1 MSESPFRSGLGD
13 EPLDLDGRCDAYF
26 HGLLFTDE
34 ADALLALT
42 KKDEAAADAFEKA
55 RRRFEALQALPSSEP
70 SDRLLKATI
79 QHVEQGVVQL
89 QRRSY
94 WRKMYLVS
102 VSFAAVAA
110 ALVIGAFQ
118 IHYNSLKAS
127 PFDLRVLGQ
136 SEFLAGGPASF
147 RIGLF
152 DTKAN
157 NKLVSNT
164 PVKLTL
170 VDAKKN
176 VRQEL
181 ASFKLGEGGSAT
193 PPVAMPDWAPGDY
206 QLEIRAETDAGEEL
220 LTQPI
225 KLERSFKMMLSTD
238 KPVYKPGQTIRIRG
252 LALRKPDL
260 KPYADQEAVFTLT
273 DPVGNLIFKHRVK
286 TSEFGLCSAD
296 CALADEIEE
305 GSYKAACQIGDT
317 TSERTIEVQRY
328 VLPKFKIDSKLDKSY
343 YAPGDNVKVDLDVGY
358 FFGQPVAEGT
368 IKLKALSDAA
378 GAQELASAEV
388 KTDAAG
394 KATLNFKLPDHLIGK
409 PQNNGDAKVQM
420 FFTVT
425 DTAGQTQNA
434 SATRTVT
441 SRPLHITIAPE
452 AGQLIG
458 GVKNRVYVVVTYA
471 DGRPCGGAKIKVND
485 DPKEIVA
492 NELGVAIFE
501 NTPVAA
507 SGPTTASFTILAT
520 DTEGKSIAMS
530 QAFLVNASMAGS
542 PFIVRLDKSIYAG
555 GDTLNLDVIGSG
567 VEPVFIDF
575 IKDGQTQLTTLV
587 EMNKGSGKL
596 ALDLPPEIFGT
607 LEVVAYRFNQQGFPV
622 HQVRP
627 IVVQQADQLKITT
640 TLDRSEYL
648 PGADAKLRFQL
659 ADKAG
664 KPVVGALSLA
674 VVDEAVFSVLDQA
687 PGMEQVF
694 FLLEQELLKPVAT
707 LYNIPPT
714 PNGFPG
720 DVASPERLA
729 ARRELEQAAF
739 SLASWISNPADPTE
753 VRMVTAPNGQMIP
766 EVRNAAGQ
774 LNPFSINLE
783 SFSAKKV
790 FIEQVRKIGIERI
803 MFAWVCLV
811 SSIIFVSIASFAVMQ
826 PRAFLITSAVT
837 LVVGLLA
844 SPVIGIMVATSFY
857 SHAKSAS
864 ASRGM
869 EGIDF
874 ATAEAMPPPMAE
886 ARSMPMEMEEF
897 KKGQFG
903 AAIPA
908 MGRFAPGAPAG
919 ADASYQINGGS
930 RGSAPPP
937 PRIRRWF
944 PETLLWR
951 PELITDENGVATLDI
966 APLADSITTWRLSA
980 SAVSKEGSLG
990 ASSQPIKVFQ
1000 TFFVDVNA
1008 PVALTR
1014 NDQVG
1019 VPIVVYNYLN
1029 EKQTVSLDVAAAGWF
1044 ERTDGATDN
1053 KLTLDLGPG
1062 EVRSLT
1068 LPIKALH
1075 VGKHELQITAM
1086 GGTVADAIRK
1096 EIEVDPEGKKYE
1108 IVASGTLTEA
1118 KQFSVVAPPEAIPGS
1133 VKAIVKLYPSS
1144 FSQLVEGLDNIFQ
1157 MPSGCFEQTSSTTY
1171 PNILA
1176 LDYLRRT
1183 KKSVPEVE
1191 AKARQYIHLGYQRL
1205 LSFEI
1210 KNGATPSGGFDWFG
1224 NPPANRVLTAY
1235 GLMEFEDMAR
1245 VHDVDPNLITRTR
1258 AWLLAQRKPEGTWA
1272 PDHGLHEGQLGSGYE
1287 QINKDA
1293 TLLTTAYVAWA
1304 VFGGQGSSDQGATA
1318 TYLRAQKPEQI
1329 EDPYTL
1335 AVMIAA
1341 LTAMDAKAPELKML
1355 VARLDSLKKTD
1366 ATGKRVWW
1374 EKPTAEGREG
1384 YRPFY
1389 GNGDAGAIETTA
1401 MSALALLK
1409 VGGQPANVRGALTW
1423 LVEKKDARGT
1433 WHSTQATILA
1443 LKALLEGTGAAL
1455 GGETAREIEIALD
1468 GVVTRKVTI
1477 PVDQS
1482 DVMQFIDLSDEVA
1495 TGRQT
1500 LSLKEL
1506 SDTGTVYQVIFRYHA
1521 PEIDQQIASALAVDV
1536 EYDRSKLKVDDLVVA
1551 KAKVTNN
1558 GTEVAPMIMVDLP
1571 IPPGFAIETE
1581 MLEGYQDSLVIA
1593 KYQLTPRQAII
1604 YLRELPA
1611 GKSMTIEYK
1620 LRATMPVKVQV
1631 APAEVYEYY
1640 DPAKRARGKA
1650 SSLEV
1655 DAV

>member
-1 MSESPFRSGLGD
+1 MNDSPFQE
-13 EPLDLDGRCDAYF
+13 EPLDLDSRCDAYF

-34 ADALLALT
+34 ADALLEIT
-42 KKDEAAADAFEKA
+42 KKDETAADAFERA
-55 RRRFEALQALPSSEP
+55 RRRFEALKALPISEP

-79 QHVEQGVVQL
+79 AHVEQGVVQL

-94 WRKMYLVS
+94 WRKMYMAS
-102 VSFAAVAA
+102 VTFAAVAA
-110 ALVIGAFQ
+110 AIVIGAFQ
-118 IHYNSLKAS
+118 IHYKTLKAS

-136 SEFLAGGPASF
+136 SQFLAGGPASF
-147 RIGLF
+147 RLGVIDKTTAKF
-152 DTKAN
+152 VPNA
-157 NKLVSNT
+157 

-170 VDAKKN
+170 VDAKRN

-206 QLEIRAETDAGEEL
+206 QLEIRAETAQGEEL

-225 KLERSFKMMLSTD
+225 KLERSFKIMLSTD
-238 KPVYKPGQTIRIRG
+238 KPVYKPGQTIRLRG

-260 KPYADQEAVFTLT
+260 KPYANQEAVFTLI

-286 TSEFGLCSAD
+286 TSEFGLTSAD

-305 GSYKAACQIGDT
+305 GSYKATCQIGDT

-328 VLPKFKIDSKLDKSY
+328 VLPKFKIETKLDKSF
-343 YAPGDNVKVDLDVGY
+343 YAPGDNVRVDLQVDY

-378 GAQELASAEV
+378 GAQEIASADA
-388 KTDAAG
+388 KTDAQG
-394 KATLNFKLPDHLIGK
+394 KASLTFKLPDQLIGT

-420 FFTVT
+420 FFSVT
-425 DTAGQTQNA
+425 DSAGQTQNA

-458 GVKNRVYVVVTYA
+458 GVRNRIFVVVTYA
-471 DGRPCGGAKIKVND
+471 DGRPCSGAKIKVNN
-485 DPKEIVA
+485 ETQELTA
-492 NELGVAIFE
+492 NELGVAFFE
-501 NTPVAA
+501 NTPT
-507 SGPTTASFTILAT
+507 GGTPTSAGFTISAT
-520 DTEGKSIAMS
+520 DAQGKTGSLN
-530 QAFLVNASMAGS
+530 QVFLVNTAMAGS
-542 PFIVRLDKSIYAG
+542 PFIMRLDQSIYAG
-555 GDTLNLDVIGSG
+555 GDTIHLDVIGGG
-567 VEPVFIDF
+567 VEPVFVDF
-575 IKDGQTQLTTLV
+575 IKDGQTQLTTIV

-596 ALDLPPEIFGT
+596 AVDLPAEIFGT
-607 LEVVAYRFNQQGFPV
+607 LEVVAYRFNAYGFPV

-627 IVVQQADQLKITT
+627 IVVQQADQLKVTT
-640 TLDRSEYL
+640 TLDRPEYL

-659 ADKAG
+659 TDKAG

-720 DVASPERLA
+720 EVSPDRLA

-739 SLASWISNPADPTE
+739 SLASWIGNPADPSQ
-753 VRMVTAPNGQMIP
+753 VQMVPAPIGDRIP
-766 EVRNAAGQ
+766 EIRNTSNQ

-783 SFSAKKV
+783 SFSAKEAL
-790 FIEQVRKIGIERI
+790 IEQVRKIGIGRI
-803 MFAWVCLV
+803 MIAWCCLV
-811 SSIIFVSIASFAVMQ
+811 GSIIVVSIASFAVMQ
-826 PRAFLITSAVT
+826 PRAFFITSAVT

-844 SPVIGIMVATSFY
+844 SPVIGIVLATTLYKSS
-857 SHAKSAS
+857 SHA
-864 ASRGM
+864 RGNKGM
-869 EGIDF
+869 DF
-874 ATAEAMPPPMAE
+874 SFAE
-886 ARSMPMEMEEF
+886 
-897 KKGQFG
+897 
-903 AAIPA
+903 AIPA
-908 MGRFAPGAPAG
+908 MDAAPPRSEMDGDFKDGQFGGAMPAMGGFPGAPGAERKLEAADPKASGNAPA
-919 ADASYQINGGS
+919 A
-930 RGSAPPP
+930 P

-980 SAVSKEGSLG
+980 SAVSKGGSLG
-990 ASSQPIKVFQ
+990 ASNQPIKVFQ
-1000 TFFVDVNA
+1000 TFFVDVNT

-1029 EKQTVSLDVAAAGWF
+1029 EKQTVSLEVASAGWF
-1044 ERTDGATDN
+1044 ERTDRATEN
-1053 KLTLDLGPG
+1053 KLSIDLGPG
-1062 EVRSLT
+1062 EVRSIT
-1068 LPIKALH
+1068 LPIRALH
-1075 VGKHELQITAM
+1075 VGKHELQITAT
-1086 GGTVADAIRK
+1086 GGSVADAIRK

-1108 IVASGTLTEA
+1108 IVSSGTLT
-1118 KQFSVVAPPEAIPGS
+1118 QPQQISVVAPPEAIPGS

-1144 FSQLVEGLDNIFQ
+1144 FSQLVEGLDGIFQ

-1210 KNGATPSGGFDWFG
+1210 KNGTTPSGGFDWFG

-1235 GLMEFEDMAR
+1235 GLMEFEDMAK
-1245 VHDVDPNLITRTR
+1245 VHDIDPSLIARTR
-1258 AWLLAQRKPEGTWA
+1258 QWLLDQRQPDGTWK

-1287 QINKDA
+1287 QGNKDA

-1318 TYLRAQKPEQI
+1318 AYLRAQRPELI

-1341 LTAMDAKAPELKML
+1341 LNAMDGKAPELKTL

-1366 ATGKRVWW
+1366 ANNKRVWW
-1374 EKPTAEGREG
+1374 EKPTTQSRES

-1401 MSALALLK
+1401 MAALALLK

-1455 GGETAREIEIALD
+1455 GGDATREIEIALD
-1468 GVVTRKVTI
+1468 GAVSRKVTI
-1477 PVDQS
+1477 TADQS

-1495 TGRQT
+1495 TGKQT
-1500 LSLKEL
+1500 LSIKEL

-1521 PEIDQQIASALAVDV
+1521 PEIDQQAPSQLAVEV
-1536 EYDRSKLKVDDLVVA
+1536 EYDRSKLKVEDLVTA
-1551 KAKVTNN
+1551 KATVSNR
-1558 GTEVAPMIMVDLP
+1558 GPEAAPMIMVDLP
-1571 IPPGFAIETE
+1571 IPPGFALETE
-1581 MLEGYQDSLVIA
+1581 GLEKLQAAGKIA
-1593 KYQLTPRQAII
+1593 KFQLTPRQAIV
-1604 YLRELPA
+1604 YVRELPA
-1611 GKSMTIEYK
+1611 GGALTLEYQLK
-1620 LRATMPVKVQV
+1620 ATMPVKVQV

-1650 SSLEV
+1650 ANLE
-1655 DAV
+1655 AEAT

>member
-1 MSESPFRSGLGD
+1 MTDSPFREESSND
-13 EPLDLDGRCDAYF
+13 SLDVEGKCDAYF
-26 HGLLFTDE
+26 HGLLYTDE

-42 KKDEAAADAFEKA
+42 KTSEEAADAFEKA
-55 RRRFEALQALPSSEP
+55 RRRFEALQSLPHSEP

-79 QHVEQGVVQL
+79 AHVEQGVVQL

-94 WRKMYLVS
+94 WRKMYLAS
-102 VSFAAVAA
+102 VSLAAVAA
-110 ALVIGAFQ
+110 AVVIGAFQ
-118 IHYNSLKAS
+118 YHYKTLEAS

-147 RIGLF
+147 RLGLF
-152 DTKAN
+152 NTKS
-157 NKLVSNT
+157 NKLVSNA

-170 VDAKKN
+170 VDAKRN

-181 ASFKLGEGGSAT
+181 ASFNLGEGGSAS
-193 PPVAMPDWAPGDY
+193 PPVAMPDWAPGEY
-206 QLEIRAETDAGEEL
+206 QLEIRAETAEGEEL

-225 KLERSFKMMLSTD
+225 QLERSFKIMLSTD
-238 KPVYKPGQTIRIRG
+238 KPVYKPGQTIRLRG

-260 KPYADQEAVFTLT
+260 KPFGDQEAIFTLT
-273 DPVGNLIFKHRVK
+273 DPAGNLIFKHRVK

-305 GSYKAACQIGDT
+305 GGYKAAIQIGDT
-317 TSERTIEVQRY
+317 TSERTVEVQRY
-328 VLPKFKIDSKLDKSY
+328 VLPKFKIDSKLDKSF
-343 YAPGDNVKVDLDVGY
+343 YAPGDNVKVDFNIGY

-378 GAQELASAEV
+378 GAQEIASAEV
-388 KTDAAG
+388 KTDAEG
-394 KATLNFKLPDHLIGK
+394 KATLNFQIPDYLVGS
-409 PQNNGDAKVQM
+409 PANNGDAKVQM
-420 FFTVT
+420 FFNVT
-425 DTAGQTQNA
+425 DSAGQTQNA
-434 SATRTVT
+434 SASRTIT
-441 SRPLHITIAPE
+441 SRPLQITIAPE

-471 DGRPCGGAKIKVND
+471 DGRPCAGAKIKVND
-485 DPKEIVA
+485 DPKEITA

-501 NTPVAA
+501 NTPPAA
-507 SGPTTASFTILAT
+507 SGHTTASFTILAT
-520 DTEGKSIAMS
+520 DTEGKSVAMS

-555 GDTLNLDVIGSG
+555 GDTINLDVIGSG

-587 EMNKGSGKL
+587 EMKDGSGKL
-596 ALDLPPEIFGT
+596 ALDLPPELFGT

-640 TLDRSEYL
+640 TLDRGEYL

-659 ADKAG
+659 ADKEG

-707 LYNIPPT
+707 LYAIPPT

-720 DVASPERLA
+720 DVSPERLA
-729 ARRELEQAAF
+729 ARKELEQAAF
-739 SLASWISNPADPTE
+739 SLASWINNPNEPTNL
-753 VRMVTAPNGQMIP
+753 VMVPTNAGVIP
-766 EVRNAAGQ
+766 EIRNA
-774 LNPFSINLE
+774 LNQSNLFSINLE
-783 SFSAKKV
+783 SLTSKKV
-790 FIEQVRKIGIERI
+790 LIEQVRKIGIERI
-803 MFAWVCLV
+803 MIAWACLV
-811 SSIIFVSIASFAVMQ
+811 SAIVLVSVGSFAVMQ
-826 PRAFLITSAVT
+826 PRAFLISAAVT
-837 LVVGLLA
+837 FVVGLLV
-844 SPVIGIMVATSFY
+844 SPVIGILVATSF
-857 SHAKSAS
+857 HASEKF
-864 ASRGM
+864 ASREMNGM
-869 EGIDF
+869 DF
-874 ATAEAMPPPMAE
+874 ATAEAMPPPMAV
-886 ARSMPMEMEEF
+886 APRSADMD
-897 KKGQFG
+897 G
-903 AAIPA
+903 A
-908 MGRFAPGAPAG
+908 MGGMPLPGAEKFAEAEETKSEG
-919 ADASYQINGGS
+919 ADAKGVADPAV
-930 RGSAPPP
+930 RGQAPAP

-951 PELITDENGVATLDI
+951 PELVTDENGVATLDI
-966 APLADSITTWRLSA
+966 TPLADSITTWRLSA

-990 ASSQPIKVFQ
+990 SSNQPIKVFQ
-1000 TFFVDVNA
+1000 TFFVDVNT

-1029 EKQTVSLDVAAAGWF
+1029 EKQTVSLDVASAGWF
-1044 ERTDGATDN
+1044 ERTDGTTDS

-1068 LPIKALH
+1068 LPIRALH

-1108 IVASGTLTEA
+1108 IVSSGTLTEPQ
-1118 KQFSVVAPPEAIPGS
+1118 QFSVVAPPEAVPGS

-1210 KNGATPSGGFDWFG
+1210 KNGTTPSGGFDWFG

-1235 GLMEFEDMAR
+1235 GLMEFEDMAK
-1245 VHDVDPNLITRTR
+1245 VHDIDPNLIARTR
-1258 AWLLAQRKPEGTWA
+1258 RWLLSQRQPDGTWKA
-1272 PDHGLHEGQLGSGYE
+1272 DHGLHEGQLGSGYE
-1287 QINKDA
+1287 QMNKDA

-1318 TYLRAQKPEQI
+1318 TYLRAQKPELI

-1341 LTAMDAKAPELKML
+1341 LASMDDKATELKL
-1355 VARLDSLKKTD
+1355 LTARLDSLKKTD

-1374 EKPTAEGREG
+1374 EKPNVEGREG
-1384 YRPFY
+1384 FRPFY
-1389 GNGDAGAIETTA
+1389 GNGDAGTIETTA
-1401 MSALALLK
+1401 MAALSLLK
-1409 VGGQPANVRGALTW
+1409 VGGQPASVRGALTW

-1455 GGETAREIEIALD
+1455 GGDKVREIEIAID
-1468 GVVTRKVTI
+1468 GTVSRKVTI

-1495 TGRQT
+1495 SGKQS

-1506 SDTGTVYQVIFRYHA
+1506 TDTGTVYQVIFRYHA
-1521 PEIDQQIASALAVDV
+1521 PETDQQIASTLAVDV
-1536 EYDRSKLKVDDLVVA
+1536 EYDRAKLKVEDLVTA
-1551 KAKVTNN
+1551 KATVSNR
-1558 GTEVAPMIMVDLP
+1558 GTEAAPMIMVDLP
-1571 IPPGFAIETE
+1571 IPPGFALETAG
-1581 MLEGYQDSLVIA
+1581 MDKLQAAGTIA
-1593 KYQLTPRQAII
+1593 KYQLTPRQAIV
-1604 YLRELPA
+1604 YVRELPA
-1611 GKSMTIEYK
+1611 GASLTLEYQ

-1650 SSLEV
+1650 SNLEA
-1655 DAV
+1655 DAA